1 VKVSASRYPFLLT
14 LLLAALLLNQ
24 CSTRKNTP
32 ITRSYHN
39 LTSYFNI
46 LFNGQESYEKGLDQY
61 HEAYQYD
68 FTRLLPVFING
79 NASLSEKIRPQMER
93 AIEKSS
99 KLIRLHSISAKPENL
114 EKKREL
120 TKEEKTYY
128 EKNEFNKYVDDSY
141 LLMGKAYF
149 WEMKYQTASKV
160 LEYAAR
166 EFKDQKVRD
175 QANIWLARC
184 YIELQQ
190 AGEAAKILKDL
201 EEEEEEEALHAEL
214 RGKFYATYADLHISR
229 QQYEQ
234 AIPYLEKSV
243 DAQKDKDTRARH
255 AFIIAQLYEE
265 TNQPD
270 QALRQYARLIDMN
283 PDYKLEFNARLK
295 QAWLHQLTNRSS
307 REMKRELEKMLR
319 DDKNED
325 YLDQIHYALG
335 EIALQEN
342 QTNQAID
349 HFKNSARQSI
359 SNENQKG
366 LSFLSLADIYF
377 DNKKYQTAQA
387 YYDSAVTTLESSYPG
402 YTDLYIKTRHLTDL
416 VENLN
421 TIEHQDS
428 LQQVAQ
434 MSESER
440 NALISRLIDEHQQA
454 QRREAEAEQQQ
465 QYTRRSPINRN
476 DNTESSSSWYFYS
489 QMAVRQG
496 QSEFKRRWG
505 NRELEDNWRLSNK
518 TTADFDDFEEVTTSQ
533 EQQQKTQHS
542 KTSRAYYLEELP
554 MSDSAME
561 ASDKKIQEAWY
572 RVANIYMNDL
582 ENQPKAIEAFE
593 KLNQRFPDNPYKPG
607 TYYYLYKLNREINN
621 TAEANRYKQRIISR
635 YPESNYAKV
644 LKNPNYFRDLE
655 QAKNRMERMYTQTL
669 QLYRQGRYQNVLD
682 SCNKAL
688 NQFDQTNYLARFQY
702 LKALTIGQTSDII
715 SFRTS
720 LQKVTDQYPDTEVAQ
735 KANGTLSYLKKTEL
749 QQIGRKFAQNKPG
762 NNERNKEEKSE
773 PTPTSPR
780 VDTLYSLE
788 KDIPYYLMVITET
801 QKTDIGRLKF
811 DLINFNLDYFLQKD
825 YNTSSQPFNEFFT
838 AITVKRFENFENAE
852 KYYNLLSKKEDRV
865 FTQEGMDNYRY
876 FFISVKNYVTLLDR
890 KSIIEYINFFNE
902 NLL

>member
-1 VKVSASRYPFLLT
+1 MKVSAPRYPSLLL

-24 CSTRKNTP
+24 CSTRRNTP

-39 LTSYFNI
+39 LTSYYNI
-46 LFNGQESYEKGLDQY
+46 LFNGQESYEKGLDRY

-68 FTRLLPVFING
+68 FTQMLPVFING

-175 QANIWLARC
+175 EANIWLARC

-190 AGEAAKILKDL
+190 PGEADKILKDL
-201 EEEEEEEALHAEL
+201 EEEEPTVSAEL
-214 RGKFYATYADLHISR
+214 RGILNATNADLHISR

-243 DAQKDKDTRARH
+243 DEHKNKDIRARH

-295 QAWLHQLTNRSS
+295 QAWLHQLTNRSGG
-307 REMKRELEKMLR
+307 EMKRDLEKMLR

-335 EIALQEN
+335 QIALQEE
-342 QTNQAID
+342 QTEQAID
-349 HFKNSARQSI
+349 HFKSSARQSI
-359 SNENQKG
+359 RNENQKG

-377 DNKKYQTAQA
+377 ENKKYQTAQA

-416 VENLN
+416 VENLH

-428 LQQVAQ
+428 LQEVAQ
-434 MSESER
+434 MNDGER
-440 NALISRLIDEHQQA
+440 NALISRLIKEHQEA
-454 QRREAEAEQQQ
+454 QRREAEAGQQQ
-465 QYTRRSPINRN
+465 QYSQRRPINRN
-476 DNTESSSSWYFYS
+476 NNMESSSSWYFYS

-518 TTADFDDFEEVTTSQ
+518 MTADFGDFQEATDGQE
-533 EQQQKTQHS
+533 EQQETQHS
-542 KTSRAYYLEELP
+542 KTSRAYYLEDLP
-554 MSDSAME
+554 MSDSAMN
-561 ASDKKIQEAWY
+561 ASDQKIQEAWY
-572 RVANIYMNDL
+572 QVANIYMNDL

-593 KLNQRFPDNPYKPG
+593 NLNQRFPNNPYKPG

-644 LKNPNYFRDLE
+644 LKNPNYFRELE

-669 QLYRQGRYQNVLD
+669 QLYRQGRYQSVLD

-688 NQFDQTNYLARFQY
+688 DRFDQTNYLARFEY

-715 SFRTS
+715 SFRNS
-720 LQKVTDQYPDTEVAQ
+720 LQKVTDQYPDTQVARE
-735 KANGTLSYLKKTEL
+735 ANGTLSYLKKTEL
-749 QQIGRKFAQNKPG
+749 QQVSRKFAQNKPG
-762 NNERNKEEKSE
+762 NNKNIEDTSTARRTR
-773 PTPTSPR
+773 TPAR
-780 VDTLYSLE
+780 ADTLYSLQ

-825 YNTSSQPFNEFFT
+825 YTTSSQPFNEFFT
-838 AITVKRFENFENAE
+838 AITIKRFENFESAQ
-852 KYYNLLSKKEDRV
+852 KYYELLSKKEDRV
-865 FTQEGMDNYRY
+865 FTREEMDNYRY

-902 NLL
+902 HIL